1 MRQAEEIGVE
11 RPRVL
16 EAAAD
21 VRLRRRLAQGDVV
34 LVDANAPEEQG
45 LPVQEK
51 LLSARAD
58 LAEADPVKSVP
69 DGIFV
74 RCYVRCY
81 VRGLQP
87 NRRVQFPA

>member
-51 LLSARAD
+51 LLSARGISRK
-58 LAEADPVKSVP
+58 PIRSTTSSVP
-69 DGIFV
+69 K
-74 RCYVRCY
+74 
-81 VRGLQP
+81 
-87 NRRVQFPA
+87 RVATR